1 MRTIVFSI
9 LLILCAPGFASERNE
24 KVRVLMDAQGLL
36 KMFQAQMDAGKEETR
51 NQAKQM
57 FDQMLAGMSPSKEFK
72 LRFQRASEGFIDSLT
87 TPWTAEDVVK
97 EWANAYAKDFS
108 DKELDQLLAYYLS
121 PLGRKEVAAAER
133 AMPILNAYFSERAK
147 PVIERSTKKYI
158 EDLQLIAKE
167 CNCRK

>member
-1 MRTIVFSI
+1 MRAIVFWV
-9 LLILCAPGFASERNE
+9 LLVLCVPCLASERNE
-24 KVRVLMDAQGLL
+24 KVRELMEAQGLL
-36 KMFQAQMDAGKEETR
+36 KMVQAQMDAGKEQTR
-51 NQAKQM
+51 NQAQQVL
-57 FDQMLAGMSPSKEFK
+57 DQILGGMNPSQEIK
-72 LRFQRASEGFIDSLT
+72 LRLQRASESFIDSLI

-121 PLGRKEVAAAER
+121 PLGKKDIAESAR
-133 AMPILNAYFSERAK
+133 ALPILTAFISDRAK
-147 PVIERSTKKYI
+147 PVIERATKKYI